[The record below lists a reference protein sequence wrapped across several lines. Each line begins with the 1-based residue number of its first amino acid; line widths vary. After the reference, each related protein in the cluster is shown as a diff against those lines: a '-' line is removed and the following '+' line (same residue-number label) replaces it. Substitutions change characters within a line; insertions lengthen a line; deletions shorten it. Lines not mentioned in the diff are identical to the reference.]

1 MAIKSVKPPSFQRG
15 ALLIEMLVSLVLG
28 IMAISLIISILFSGY
43 RVASKNSLELFV
55 LQNLAIT
62 SEMMRSDIQRAG
74 YAGISGGSITLSG
87 ASDVVVISGASMG
100 FVYHDPKSGK
110 YQHVKYKAE
119 NNRLYSCEKKSST
132 ILSFGSLNGCNN
144 LFDQN
149 MLSVTS
155 FAVSTI
161 ELTSSSAIST
171 MSDVYLEAEL
181 VDGQYNHSVLTKI
194 KQRNWL

>member
-1 MAIKSVKPPSFQRG
+1 MATRCAKSPCKQRG

-28 IMAISLIISILFSGY
+28 VMAIALIISILFTGY
-43 RVASKNSLELFV
+43 RVATTNSLELLV

-74 YAGISGGSITLSG
+74 YAGATGSSVKLSG
-87 ASDVVVISGASMG
+87 ASDVIVVSGASIG
-100 FVYHDPKSGK
+100 FAYHEPVSGK
-110 YQHVKYKAE
+110 YQHVRYKLDS
-119 NNRLYSCEKKSST
+119 NKLYGCEKKSST
-132 ILSFGSLNGCNN
+132 LLSFDILTECYN

-155 FAVSTI
+155 FAVST
-161 ELTSSSAIST
+161 LALQTSSATSTISN
-171 MSDVYLEAEL
+171 VYLEAEL
-181 VDGQYNHSVLTKI
+181 VDGQFNHSVSTKI